1 MMRLVHAVCKQYILC
16 LFFLIFDRQT
26 IFLQYFDTVGWVIII
41 IIIGSIPWAGRSCPH
56 EFLPGSA
63 VLWPAP
69 SGM

>member
-41 IIIGSIPWAGRSCPH
+41 IIIGSIPLGR
-56 EFLPGSA
+56 A
-63 VLWPAP
+63 
-69 SGM
+69 